1 MVHYQSQVE
10 KEVEDLFKEVKG
22 LCKECNDSRPMEFA
36 DFARHFALDHDR
48 IYNVVSAD
56 IKRHLSVAFPGSDA
70 IISKPDDEDEDMK
83 ENHSIA
89 NDTFEE
95 NIQIEIESVED
106 KELEESLE
114 KSKTPTPTLENSE
127 VLSN

>member
-1 MVHYQSQVE
+1 MVHYQNQVE

-22 LCKECNDSRPMEFA
+22 LCKECNDSRPMDFA

-48 IYNVVSAD
+48 IYNVVSAE
-56 IKRHLSVAFPGSDA
+56 IKTHLSVAFPGSDA
-70 IISKPDDEDEDMK
+70 IISKPDDEEMK

-95 NIQIEIESVED
+95 NVQIEIESVED
-106 KELEESLE
+106 KEVEESLE
-114 KSKTPTPTLENSE
+114 KSNAPPTLENAE